1 VPPASLSAT
10 QNISCAALQASRL
23 DKKQTHIRTAT
34 AIDWASQARSVAQR
48 HTRYQTICH
57 FAQYLRVEDPR
68 HESPPP
74 NHFGYRKT
82 RRVPHIYSRG
92 EIDGLVLA
100 ATKLPSSDSLR
111 PKTYAALISLLA
123 ATGLR
128 ISEAL
133 HLLVSDIT
141 PDGLLIRRTKFQKTR
156 LVPLHD
162 TAVAGL
168 GPLLDAPPGSA
179 IAVATMSL
187 FRRKGNR
194 WFYWKVHSV
203 FRTLLKSAG
212 LKPCGGR
219 WPRIHELRHTFAV
232 RALESSPTGRQRIGQ
247 HMLALATYLGH
258 VNINATYWYLETTPE
273 LLREIA
279 SLPKAFCKEGG
290 MTSLAPHMEAFLREH
305 LARHRGASQHT
316 CDSYAYSFQSLFEF
330 ASQKLKVAPS
340 ALMLEQLDAALI
352 SGFLEHLETT
362 RGNSAETRNVR
373 LAAFR
378 SFFRFLQHREPGA
391 IEQVRRVLA
400 IPFKKTDTRLV
411 GYLVQEEMQAL
422 LDAPDPSRRDGSPRS
437 SNAASCGVR
446 WASSLRTDRLA
457 PRRRRAPV
465 GEYPRAWQGPP
476 RTRVASL
483 EDNGCGTSC
492 LVGDSRTGQ
501 FT

>member
-1 VPPASLSAT
+1 MITAVESYLAVRRAAGFTLSNTEYLLRSFSAF
-10 QNISCAALQASRL
+10 AA

-34 AIDWASQARSVAQR
+34 TIDWACQARSVAQR

-82 RRVPHIYSRG
+82 RRVPYIYSRG
-92 EIDGLVLA
+92 EIDSLVLA
-100 ATKLPSSDSLR
+100 ATRLPASGSWR

-162 TAVAGL
+162 TAVTGL
-168 GPLLDAPPGSA
+168 GHYLMYRQEARCGGDHVFVSKEGQPL
-179 IAVATMSL
+179 V
-187 FRRKGNR
+187 
-194 WFYWKVHSV
+194 YWKVHGV

-279 SLPKAFCKEGG
+279 IVTES
-290 MTSLAPHMEAFLREH
+290 
-305 LARHRGASQHT
+305 
-316 CDSYAYSFQSLFEF
+316 
-330 ASQKLKVAPS
+330 
-340 ALMLEQLDAALI
+340 
-352 SGFLEHLETT
+352 
-362 RGNSAETRNVR
+362 
-373 LAAFR
+373 
-378 SFFRFLQHREPGA
+378 FLQ
-391 IEQVRRVLA
+391 
-400 IPFKKTDTRLV
+400 
-411 GYLVQEEMQAL
+411 
-422 LDAPDPSRRDGSPRS
+422 
-437 SNAASCGVR
+437 
-446 WASSLRTDRLA
+446 
-457 PRRRRAPV
+457 
-465 GEYPRAWQGPP
+465 GERP
-476 RTRVASL
+476 
-483 EDNGCGTSC
+483 
-492 LVGDSRTGQ
+492 
-501 FT
+501 

>member
-1 VPPASLSAT
+1 MITAVESYLAVRRAAGFTLSNTEYLLRSFSAF
-10 QNISCAALQASRL
+10 AA

-34 AIDWASQARSVAQR
+34 TIDWACQARSVAQR

-57 FAQYLRVEDPR
+57 FGQYLRVEDPR

-82 RRVPHIYSRG
+82 RRVPYIYSRG
-92 EIDGLVLA
+92 EIDSLVLA
-100 ATKLPSSDSLR
+100 ATRLPASGSLR

-162 TAVAGL
+162 TAVTGL
-168 GPLLDAPPGSA
+168 GHYLMYRQEARCGGDHVFVSKEGQPL
-179 IAVATMSL
+179 V
-187 FRRKGNR
+187 
-194 WFYWKVHSV
+194 YWKVHGV

-279 SLPKAFCKEGG
+279 LVTES
-290 MTSLAPHMEAFLREH
+290 
-305 LARHRGASQHT
+305 
-316 CDSYAYSFQSLFEF
+316 
-330 ASQKLKVAPS
+330 
-340 ALMLEQLDAALI
+340 
-352 SGFLEHLETT
+352 
-362 RGNSAETRNVR
+362 
-373 LAAFR
+373 
-378 SFFRFLQHREPGA
+378 FLQGGRP
-391 IEQVRRVLA
+391 
-400 IPFKKTDTRLV
+400 
-411 GYLVQEEMQAL
+411 
-422 LDAPDPSRRDGSPRS
+422 
-437 SNAASCGVR
+437 
-446 WASSLRTDRLA
+446 
-457 PRRRRAPV
+457 
-465 GEYPRAWQGPP
+465 
-476 RTRVASL
+476 
-483 EDNGCGTSC
+483 
-492 LVGDSRTGQ
+492 
-501 FT
+501 